1 MNGINSNNSNADR
14 QAVFQSTLVEC
25 VQTLYMNS
33 GIDGAINQL
42 LEIIAHYYCADRS
55 YIFEF
60 DEDMKFIHNTYEWCA
75 DGIEPEI
82 DFLSTVEMSVID
94 RWLHFFE
101 TKGEF
106 YINSLSKEVSEDSD
120 EYKVLEQQGIKSL
133 MAAPLRSG
141 DRLVGFMGVDNPGDN
156 TDMLLL
162 MRLVSAFVVND
173 IQKRETLE
181 QRILRAI
188 GNTFVSINAIDLAAD
203 TQREIKRDDDVSKYV
218 NHKENAAQQMKNVMN
233 ALADPKYVQEVL
245 NFSDLG
251 TIADRMTDI
260 DVLSLDFLAADGH
273 WCRGSFYAMNRDKKG
288 RLAETVFAVQHV
300 DAEKK
305 REMEF
310 QRALKAALENQNEIY
325 AEMLHM
331 QGCGVI
337 ACQTD
342 TREIIMLND
351 AAQQLFGNPR
361 RGALLKDVVS
371 PILVNDMGK
380 ITAQLDEIALT
391 PGSCNFEFAIRG
403 KEDLVYLKT
412 TARTVVLA
420 GGDHIMI
427 LTLMDIT
434 DKKRLENRLLVLSET
449 DPLTKICNRGS
460 GERRTERLIADG
472 TPGMFCLLDV
482 NKFKTINDTFGHTVG
497 DKALITVA
505 ECLKKSFQGCVVM
518 RLGGDE
524 FSVFAPEVTTEKHGI
539 EMINQFFKAIEASD
553 IPELFGRKITVSMG
567 AVLCVEKDIKF
578 DRMYAMAD
586 NAMYLCK
593 GMPGNNYQ
601 FYNE

>member
-1 MNGINSNNSNADR
+1 MSRIDITYNDTGR
-14 QAVFQSTLVEC
+14 QAKLQSTLVEC

-33 GIDGAINQL
+33 NIDGAINQL
-42 LEIIAHYYCADRS
+42 LEIIAHYYSADRS

-60 DEDMKFIHNTYEWCA
+60 DDDMKMIHNTYEWCA
-75 DGIEPEI
+75 EGIEPEI
-82 DFLSTVEMSVID
+82 EFLSNVEMSVIS
-94 RWLHFFE
+94 RWLVYFE

-106 YINSLSKEVSEDSD
+106 YINSLSRDVSEDSD

-141 DRLVGFMGVDNPGDN
+141 DRLVGLMGVDNPRDN
-156 TDMLLL
+156 TDMLIL

-188 GNTFVSINAIDLAAD
+188 GNTFVSMHTVDLVAD
-203 TQREIKRDDDVSKYV
+203 TQREIKRNKEVSKFV
-218 NHKENAAQQMKNVMN
+218 NHKENARRQMKTVMN
-233 ALADPKYVQEVL
+233 ALSDPKYLADVL
-245 NFSDLG
+245 SFADLS
-251 TIADRMTDI
+251 TIADRMQDI
-260 DVLSLDFLAADGH
+260 NVLSHDFLANDGH
-273 WCRGSFYAMNRDKKG
+273 WCRCSFFAMNRDENG
-288 RLAETVFAVQHV
+288 RLIEAVFAVQYI

-305 REMEF
+305 RELEY
-310 QRALKAALENQNEIY
+310 QRALKTALENQNEIY

-361 RGALLKDVVS
+361 RGTLLKEVVS
-371 PILVNDMGK
+371 PILVNDISK
-380 ITAQLDEIALT
+380 ITEQLDEIALS

-403 KEDLVYLKT
+403 KDDLVYLKT
-412 TARTVVLA
+412 TARTAVLA
-420 GGDHIMI
+420 GGDNIMI
-427 LTLMDIT
+427 LTMMDIT

-460 GERRTERLIADG
+460 GERRTERLIAEG

-482 NKFKTINDTFGHTVG
+482 DKFKTINDSFGHTVG
-497 DKALITVA
+497 DKALIAVA
-505 ECLKKSFQGCVVM
+505 ECLKKCFQGCVVM

-524 FSVFAPEVTTEKHGI
+524 FSVFAPEVTNENHGAD
-539 EMINQFFKAIEASD
+539 MINEFFEAISGTD
-553 IPELFGRKITVSMG
+553 IPEMFGRKITVSMG
-567 AVLCVEKDIKF
+567 AVLCTEKNIKF

-586 NAMYLCK
+586 NAMYFCK
-593 GMPGNNYQ
+593 STPGNKYQ

>member
-1 MNGINSNNSNADR
+1 MSRIDITYNDTGR
-14 QAVFQSTLVEC
+14 QAKLQSTLVEC
-25 VQTLYMNS
+25 VQTLYMNR
-33 GIDGAINQL
+33 GIDWAINQL

-60 DEDMKFIHNTYEWCA
+60 DDDMKMIHNTYEWCA
-75 DGIEPEI
+75 EGIKPEI
-82 DFLSTVEMSVID
+82 DFLSNVEMSVIS
-94 RWLHFFE
+94 RWLEYLE

-106 YINSLSKEVSEDSD
+106 YINSLSREVSEDSD
-120 EYKVLEQQGIKSL
+120 EYKVLSQQGIKSL

-141 DRLVGFMGVDNPGDN
+141 DRMVGFIGVDNPQDN
-156 TDMLLL
+156 TDMLVL
-162 MRLVSAFVVND
+162 MRLVSALVVND

-181 QRILRAI
+181 QKILRAI
-188 GNTFVSINAIDLAAD
+188 GNTFVSMHTLDLVAD
-203 TQREIKRDDDVSKYV
+203 TQREIKRNEKVCKFV
-218 NHKENAAQQMKNVMN
+218 NHKENARRQMKTVMK
-233 ALADPKYVQEVL
+233 ALSDPKYLADLLSFADL
-245 NFSDLG
+245 N
-251 TIADRMTDI
+251 TIADRMQDI
-260 DVLSLDFLAADGH
+260 NVLSHDFLADDGH
-273 WCRGSFYAMNRDKKG
+273 WCRCSFFAMNRDEKG
-288 RLAETVFAVQHV
+288 RLIEAVVAVQYI

-305 REMEF
+305 RELEY
-310 QRALKAALENQNEIY
+310 QRALKTALENQNEIY

-361 RGALLKDVVS
+361 RGTLLREVVS
-371 PILVNDMGK
+371 PILVNDMSK
-380 ITAQLDEIALT
+380 ITAQLDEIALS

-412 TARTVVLA
+412 TARTAVLA
-420 GGDHIMI
+420 GGDNIMI
-427 LTLMDIT
+427 LTMMDIT

-482 NKFKTINDTFGHTVG
+482 DKFKTINDSFGHTVG
-497 DKALITVA
+497 DKALIAVA
-505 ECLKKSFQGCVVM
+505 ECLKKCFQGCVVM

-524 FSVFAPEVTTEKHGI
+524 FSVFAPEVTTENHGAD
-539 EMINQFFKAIEASD
+539 MINEFFEEISGTD
-553 IPELFGRKITVSMG
+553 IPEMFGRKITVSMG
-567 AVLCVEKDIKF
+567 AVLCTEKNIKF

-586 NAMYLCK
+586 NAMYFCK
-593 GMPGNNYQ
+593 STPGNKYQ

>member
-1 MNGINSNNSNADR
+1 MAINTAYSETER
-14 QAVFQSTLVEC
+14 QAKLQSTLVEC

-60 DEDMKFIHNTYEWCA
+60 DEDMKMLHNTYEWCA
-75 DGIEPEI
+75 PGIEPEI
-82 DFLSTVEMSVID
+82 EFLSNVEMSVID
-94 RWLHFFE
+94 RWLHFFN

-106 YINSLSKEVSEDSD
+106 YINSLNRDVSEDSD
-120 EYKVLEQQGIKSL
+120 EYKILEQQGIKSL

-141 DRLVGFMGVDNPGDN
+141 DRLVGFMGVDNPQDN
-156 TDMLLL
+156 TDMLIL

-173 IQKRETLE
+173 FQKRETLE
-181 QRILRAI
+181 QKILRGI
-188 GNTFVSINAIDLAAD
+188 GNTFVSINTVDLVSD
-203 TQREIKRDDDVSKYV
+203 TQREIKRNKEVCKYV
-218 NHKENAAQQMKNVMN
+218 NNKENARRQMKTVMT
-233 ALADPKYVQEVL
+233 ALADPKYLPDVL
-245 NFSDLG
+245 GFTDLG
-251 TIADRMTDI
+251 SIADRMPDTN
-260 DVLSLDFLAADGH
+260 VLSHDFLAVDGH
-273 WCRGSFYAMNRDKKG
+273 WCRGSFFTMNRDEKG
-288 RLAETVFAVQHV
+288 RLIEAVFAVQYI

-305 REMEF
+305 RELEY
-310 QRALKAALENQNEIY
+310 QRALKTALENQNEIY

-337 ACQTD
+337 ACHTD

-361 RGALLKDVVS
+361 RGTLLKDVVS
-371 PILVNDMGK
+371 PILVNDMSK
-380 ITAQLDEIALT
+380 ITEQLDEIAMT
-391 PGSCNFEFAIRG
+391 PGSCNFEFAVRG
-403 KEDLVYLKT
+403 KDDLIYLKT
-412 TARTVVLA
+412 TARTAVLA
-420 GGDHIMI
+420 GGENIMI

-460 GERRTERLIADG
+460 GERRTERLIAEG

-482 NKFKTINDTFGHTVG
+482 DKFKTINDTFGHTIG
-497 DKALITVA
+497 DKALIAVA
-505 ECLKKSFQGCVVM
+505 ECLKRSFQGCVVM

-524 FSVFAPEVTTEKHGI
+524 FSVYAPEVTTEKHGAD
-539 EMINQFFKAIEASD
+539 MINKFFDAVSSMD
-553 IPELFGRKITVSMG
+553 IPEMFGRKITVSMG
-567 AVLCVEKDIKF
+567 AVLCTEKGMKF

-586 NAMYLCK
+586 NAMYFCK
-593 GMPGNNYQ
+593 STPGNKYA
-601 FYNE
+601 FYND